1 MLSLTHLFIIDIM
14 IHNLLMIKFTKTA
27 FLLSLFC
34 LSLLATSSTNAKQIL
49 IYGDSLSAAYGMDVE
64 QGWVYLLN
72 ESLKESHQVSN
83 ASISGETSG
92 GGLAR
97 LPLTLDNLK
106 PDIVIIVLGAN
117 DGLRGYP
124 TKRLADNLT
133 AMIKL
138 VKQANMI
145 PVIAG
150 ISIPPSY
157 GPRYID
163 QLRAVFP
170 QVANQNETL
179 FIDLFRENFFN
190 TPGFIQEDGLHP
202 TPITQQMIRDLFLS
216 FFAEQD
222 LLN

>member
-1 MLSLTHLFIIDIM
+1 M
-14 IHNLLMIKFTKTA
+14 IQNLVIIKFTKIA
-27 FLLSLFC
+27 YLLSLFC
-34 LSLLATSSTNAKQIL
+34 LSLLATSTTNAKQIL
-49 IYGDSLSAAYGMDVE
+49 IYGDSLSAAYGMDIE

-72 ESLKESHQVSN
+72 DSLQEKHQVSN

-92 GGLAR
+92 GGLER
-97 LPLTLDNLK
+97 LPFTLDNLK
-106 PDIVIIVLGAN
+106 PDIVIIALGAN

-124 TKRLADNLT
+124 TKRLTDNLT

-163 QLRAVFP
+163 QLRAAFP
-170 QVANQNETL
+170 QVASENEVL

-202 TPITQQMIRDLFLS
+202 TPITQPIIRDLFLS